1 MYEIGQSATGET
13 SGCIALYNAS
23 SSHPV
28 HAAFIS
34 CAYAC
39 VIVQKL
45 GKRDLQASPH
55 LYVRMPYDYDLWVG
69 SLETAGAIT
78 GSLTSYSQRA
88 SFV

>member
-55 LYVRMPYDYDLWVG
+55 LYVRMPYDYDL
-69 SLETAGAIT
+69 
-78 GSLTSYSQRA
+78 
-88 SFV
+88 